1 MGSSH
6 HHHHHSSG
14 LVPRG
19 SRGVPHIVMVDAYK
33 RYKGSGE
40 SGDFVLDNEGNPLEN
55 GGTYYILSIAGT
67 FGGIRA
73 APTGNERCP
82 LTVVQS
88 LVFPDKGIGT
98 IISSPYRIRFI
109 AEGHPLSLKFDS
121 FAVIMLCVGIP
132 TEWSVV
138 EDLPEGPAVKIGE
151 NKDAMDGWFRLERV
165 SDDEFNNYKL
175 VFCPQQAEDDK
186 CGDIGISIDHDDGTR
201 RLVVSKNKPL
211 VVQFQKLDK
220 ESL

>member
-1 MGSSH
+1 MKNTIFSALFLLCAFTTSYLP
-6 HHHHHSSG
+6 SA
-14 LVPRG
+14 
-19 SRGVPHIVMVDAYK
+19 IA
-33 RYKGSGE
+33 
-40 SGDFVLDNEGNPLEN
+40 DFVLDNEGNPLEN
-55 GGTYYILSIAGT
+55 GGTYYILSDITA

-88 LVFPDKGIGT
+88 RNELDKGIGT

-175 VFCPQQAEDDK
+175 VFCPQQAEDNK
-186 CGDIGISIDHDDGTR
+186 CEDIGIQIDDDGIR
-201 RLVVSKNKPL
+201 RLVLSKNKPL
-211 VVQFQKLDK
+211 VVQFQKFR
-220 ESL
+220 SSTA

>member
-1 MGSSH
+1 MKSTIFFALFLFCAFTTSYLP
-6 HHHHHSSG
+6 SA
-14 LVPRG
+14 
-19 SRGVPHIVMVDAYK
+19 IA
-33 RYKGSGE
+33 
-40 SGDFVLDNEGNPLEN
+40 DFVLDNEGNPLEN
-55 GGTYYILSIAGT
+55 GGTYYILSDITA

-88 LVFPDKGIGT
+88 RNELDKGIGT

-151 NKDAMDGWFRLERV
+151 NKDAVDGWFRLERV

-220 ESL
+220 ESLAKKNHGLSRSE